1 MSMEHGEV
9 DAVFKIGNTNFVERT
24 KVDTIFKIRNT
35 NKFHLA

>member
-1 MSMEHGEV
+1 MELSEV
-9 DAVFKIGNTNFVERT
+9 DAVFKIGNTNFIELT